1 MRRDGG
7 QGEQFVGPDFFIF
20 ARRPDF
26 GFNPAS

>member
-7 QGEQFVGPDFFIF
+7 QGEQFVGMDFIF
-20 ARRPDF
+20 ARRADF